1 MTATANS
8 DSNWKRLVIQLVAN
22 SPPLT
27 SINNDALTS
36 VVMLRS
42 ETLYRKW
49 QENKSLVLDIQTQQ
63 ILRARVE
70 EELCKTLQLDA
81 TAISVSA

>member
-8 DSNWKRLVIQLVAN
+8 DSNWKRLVIQLVGN

-49 QENKSLVLDIQTQQ
+49 QENKSLVLDIQ

>member
-36 VVMLRS
+36 IVMLRS

-49 QENKSLVLDIQTQQ
+49 QENKSLVLDIQ

>member
-8 DSNWKRLVIQLVAN
+8 DSNWKRLVIQLVGN

-36 VVMLRS
+36 IVMLRS

-49 QENKSLVLDIQTQQ
+49 QENKSLVLDIQ